1 VLASYFFAQDYHLT
15 CPHCGMIVIVPRKS
29 KHGTEITCSFCMRK
43 SRFIHQYNIVGLR
56 KLEQEL
62 RVTSEFQT
70 YDEFAYWLKLKFRS
84 TNNREQMKILQ
95 RIRLHPNLECDLI
108 GIRKHEKA
116 DRYIVVSVE
125 VKIANFD
132 KVLKQALIRSKF
144 SNYTYIG
151 IASFEYFEY
160 NTQNIFRHY
169 EQLTKNGIGVLIYDE
184 LRNRVFELIHAY
196 YRKDIEDP
204 KRRSEVISYYKDLRS
219 YLSMKEVSNSV

>member
-1 VLASYFFAQDYHLT
+1 
-15 CPHCGMIVIVPRKS
+15 
-29 KHGTEITCSFCMRK
+29 MRK
-43 SRFIHQYNIVGLR
+43 SRFIRMYNIVGLR

-95 RIRLHPNLECDLI
+95 GIRLHPNLECDLI

-151 IASFEYFEY
+151 IASFEFFEY
-160 NTQNIFRHY
+160 NVQNIFRHY

-184 LRNRVFELIHAY
+184 LRNRVFELIHAPC
-196 YRKDIEDP
+196 RRNVEDL
-204 KRRSEVISYYKDLRS
+204 KRRSEIIARYNT
-219 YLSMKEVSNSV
+219 LSKYFNEER